1 MHTMKSIARKIEK
14 AIIMVL
20 ILLMFLVLITATVD
34 LAVFLFRHIIQS
46 DYYLM
51 DADALID
58 VFGAF
63 LLVLIGIELLDTIK
77 VYLRRNLVHVEVVV
91 LVAIIALARKIV
103 VLRLEEYSG
112 IMLLGLAALII
123 ALALAYY
130 LIRRAGLMEYQ
141 VDSDDDKK
149 RAQTEINKDLEGK

>member
-1 MHTMKSIARKIEK
+1 MKAIARKVEK
-14 AIIMVL
+14 VIIMVL
-20 ILLMFLVLITATVD
+20 IFLMFLVLITATID
-34 LAVFLFRHIIQS
+34 LGLYLFRSI
-46 DYYLM
+46 YNAEYFLM
-51 DADALID
+51 DFDALID

-103 VLRLEEYSG
+103 VLRIDEYSG
-112 IMLLGLAALII
+112 EMLLGLAAMIT
-123 ALALAYY
+123 ALAVAYY

-141 VDSDDDKK
+141 IDSDDNERRPKT
-149 RAQTEINKDLEGK
+149 QINKNLEAK

>member
-1 MHTMKSIARKIEK
+1 MKAIARKVEK
-14 AIIMVL
+14 VIIMVL
-20 ILLMFLVLITATVD
+20 IFLMFLVLITATID
-34 LAVFLFRHIIQS
+34 LGLYLFRSI
-46 DYYLM
+46 YNAEYFLM
-51 DADALID
+51 DFDALID

-103 VLRLEEYSG
+103 VLRIDEYSG
-112 IMLLGLAALII
+112 EMLLGLAAMIT
-123 ALALAYY
+123 ALAVAYY

-141 VDSDDDKK
+141 IDSDDNEIRPKT
-149 RAQTEINKDLEGK
+149 QINKNLEEK

>member
-1 MHTMKSIARKIEK
+1 MKAIARKVEK

-20 ILLMFLVLITATVD
+20 IFLMFLVLITATID
-34 LAVFLFRHIIQS
+34 LGLYLFRSI
-46 DYYLM
+46 YNAEYFLM
-51 DADALID
+51 DFDALID

-103 VLRLEEYSG
+103 VLRIDEYSG
-112 IMLLGLAALII
+112 EMLLGLAAMIT
-123 ALALAYY
+123 ALAVAYY

-141 VDSDDDKK
+141 IDSDDNK
-149 RAQTEINKDLEGK
+149 RRPKTQINKNLEEK

>member
-1 MHTMKSIARKIEK
+1 MKAIARKVEK

-20 ILLMFLVLITATVD
+20 IFLMFLVLITATID
-34 LAVFLFRHIIQS
+34 LGLYLFRSI
-46 DYYLM
+46 YKAEYFLM
-51 DADALID
+51 DFDALID

-103 VLRLEEYSG
+103 VLRLDEYSG
-112 IMLLGLAALII
+112 EMLLGLAAMIT
-123 ALALAYY
+123 ALAVAYY

-141 VDSDDDKK
+141 IDSDDNERRPKT
-149 RAQTEINKDLEGK
+149 QINKNLEAK

>member
-1 MHTMKSIARKIEK
+1 MKAIARKVEK

-20 ILLMFLVLITATVD
+20 IFLMFLVLITATID
-34 LAVFLFRHIIQS
+34 LGLYLFRSI
-46 DYYLM
+46 YKAEYFLM
-51 DADALID
+51 DFDALID

-103 VLRLEEYSG
+103 VLRLDEYSG
-112 IMLLGLAALII
+112 EMLLGLAAMIT
-123 ALALAYY
+123 ALAVAYY

-141 VDSDDDKK
+141 IDSDDNEIRPKT
-149 RAQTEINKDLEGK
+149 QINKNLEEK

>member
-1 MHTMKSIARKIEK
+1 MKAIARKVEK

-20 ILLMFLVLITATVD
+20 IFLMFLVLITATID
-34 LAVFLFRHIIQS
+34 LGLYLFRSI
-46 DYYLM
+46 YKAEYFLM
-51 DADALID
+51 DFDALID

-103 VLRLEEYSG
+103 VLRIDEYSG
-112 IMLLGLAALII
+112 EMLLGLAAMIT
-123 ALALAYY
+123 ALAVAYY

-141 VDSDDDKK
+141 IDSDDNERRPKT
-149 RAQTEINKDLEGK
+149 QINKNLEEK

>member
-103 VLRLEEYSG
+103 VLRIDEYSG
-112 IMLLGLAALII
+112 EMLLGLAAMIT
-123 ALALAYY
+123 ALAVAYY

-141 VDSDDDKK
+141 IDSDDNERRPKT
-149 RAQTEINKDLEGK
+149 QINKNLEEK

>member
-1 MHTMKSIARKIEK
+1 MKAIARKVEK

-20 ILLMFLVLITATVD
+20 IFLMFLVLITATID
-34 LAVFLFRHIIQS
+34 LGLYLFRSI
-46 DYYLM
+46 YNAEYFLM
-51 DADALID
+51 DFDALID

-103 VLRLEEYSG
+103 VLRIDEYSG
-112 IMLLGLAALII
+112 EILLGLAAMIK
-123 ALALAYY
+123 ALAVAYY

-141 VDSDDDKK
+141 IDSDDNERRPKT
-149 RAQTEINKDLEGK
+149 QINKNLEEK

>member
-1 MHTMKSIARKIEK
+1 MKAIARKVEK
-14 AIIMVL
+14 VIIMVL
-20 ILLMFLVLITATVD
+20 IFLMFLVLITATID
-34 LAVFLFRHIIQS
+34 LGLYLFRSI
-46 DYYLM
+46 YKAEYFLM
-51 DADALID
+51 DFDALID

-63 LLVLIGIELLDTIK
+63 LLVLIGIELLDTVK

-103 VLRLEEYSG
+103 VLRIDEYSG
-112 IMLLGLAALII
+112 EMLLGLAAMIT
-123 ALALAYY
+123 ALAVAYY

-141 VDSDDDKK
+141 IDSDDDKK

>member
-1 MHTMKSIARKIEK
+1 MKAIARKVEK

-20 ILLMFLVLITATVD
+20 IFLMFLVLITATID
-34 LAVFLFRHIIQS
+34 LGLYLFRSI
-46 DYYLM
+46 YNAEYFLM
-51 DADALID
+51 DFDALID

-103 VLRLEEYSG
+103 VLRIDEYSG
-112 IMLLGLAALII
+112 EILLGLAAMIT
-123 ALALAYY
+123 ALAVAYY

-141 VDSDDDKK
+141 IDSDDNERRPKT
-149 RAQTEINKDLEGK
+149 QINKNLEEN

>member
-1 MHTMKSIARKIEK
+1 MKAIARKVEK

-20 ILLMFLVLITATVD
+20 IFLMFLVLITATID
-34 LAVFLFRHIIQS
+34 LGLYLFRSI
-46 DYYLM
+46 YNAEYFLM
-51 DADALID
+51 DFDALID

-103 VLRLEEYSG
+103 VLRIDEYSG
-112 IMLLGLAALII
+112 EMLLGLAAMIT
-123 ALALAYY
+123 ALAVAYY

-141 VDSDDDKK
+141 IDSDDNEK
-149 RAQTEINKDLEGK
+149 RPKTQINKNLEEK

>member
-1 MHTMKSIARKIEK
+1 MTIKNISRKIEK
-14 AIIMVL
+14 AIIGTL
-20 ILLMFLVLITATVD
+20 IFLMFLVLITATID
-34 LAVFLFRHIIQS
+34 LGLYLFRSI
-46 DYYLM
+46 YKAEYFLM
-51 DADALID
+51 DFDALID

-103 VLRLEEYSG
+103 VLRIDEYSG
-112 IMLLGLAALII
+112 EMLLGLAAMIT
-123 ALALAYY
+123 ALAVAYY
-130 LIRRAGLMEYQ
+130 LIRRAGLMEYL

>member
-1 MHTMKSIARKIEK
+1 MKAIARKVEK

-20 ILLMFLVLITATVD
+20 IFLMFLVLITATID
-34 LAVFLFRHIIQS
+34 LGLYLFRSI
-46 DYYLM
+46 YNAEYFLM
-51 DADALID
+51 DFDALID

-103 VLRLEEYSG
+103 VLRIDEYSG
-112 IMLLGLAALII
+112 EMLLGLAAMIT
-123 ALALAYY
+123 ALAVAYY

-141 VDSDDDKK
+141 IDSDDNERRPKT
-149 RAQTEINKDLEGK
+149 QINKNLEEK

>member
-1 MHTMKSIARKIEK
+1 MKAIARKVEK

-20 ILLMFLVLITATVD
+20 IFLMFLVLITATID
-34 LAVFLFRHIIQS
+34 LGLYLFRSI
-46 DYYLM
+46 YNAEYFLM
-51 DADALID
+51 DFDALID

-103 VLRLEEYSG
+103 VLRIDEYSRE
-112 IMLLGLAALII
+112 MLLGLAAMIT
-123 ALALAYY
+123 ALAVAYY

-141 VDSDDDKK
+141 IDSDDNERRPKT
-149 RAQTEINKDLEGK
+149 QINKDLEGK

>member
-1 MHTMKSIARKIEK
+1 MKAIARKVEK
-14 AIIMVL
+14 VIIMVL
-20 ILLMFLVLITATVD
+20 IFLMFLVLITATID
-34 LAVFLFRHIIQS
+34 LGLYLFRSI
-46 DYYLM
+46 YNAEYFLM
-51 DADALID
+51 DFDALID

-103 VLRLEEYSG
+103 VLRIDEYSG
-112 IMLLGLAALII
+112 EILLGLAAMIT
-123 ALALAYY
+123 ALAVAYY

-141 VDSDDDKK
+141 IDSDDNERRPKT
-149 RAQTEINKDLEGK
+149 QINKNLEEK